1 MREMHLKPLDPKDIK
16 LEDVKVVEH
25 EDEFVVHEVEENLS
39 KKPPRPK
46 SNKRPANR
54 QKEEEWREE
63 RSNSRESP
71 RMKLEEEKKEKKPIQ
86 KRDFTFGNEKAK
98 EDQNPLP
105 WRKVKNLLKDQIQKS
120 EEDRFPILNY
130 KYEKDMW
137 TAFPHTVKE
146 YEFMYEKLESDFK
159 LLEP

>member
-16 LEDVKVVEH
+16 LEDVKVEEH

-46 SNKRPANR
+46 SNKRPANRQKEEEWRQERSKSRDSPRAKSNRRPANR

-105 WRKVKNLLKDQIQKS
+105 
-120 EEDRFPILNY
+120 
-130 KYEKDMW
+130 
-137 TAFPHTVKE
+137 
-146 YEFMYEKLESDFK
+146 
-159 LLEP
+159 